1 VTDGWVDVLKKG
13 RDRTT
18 DLIEL
23 PGEDGLGSYNIRR
36 LLHPKRLHQHRPA

>member
-18 DLIEL
+18 DVIEL
-23 PGEDGLGSYNIRR
+23 PAKMDLVTIIF
-36 LLHPKRLHQHRPA
+36 AA